1 MKRLVTYPLEGG
13 GTVSVE
19 VDDEPAVARRGLN
32 PVEVTEKES
41 STFDRALTAV
51 QPALLANAS
60 TFRGLADAP
69 EEVEVEFGIKFSG
82 QAGAIIASAE
92 TEAHFQMRMVWKR
105 AKAD

>member
-1 MKRLVTYPLEGG
+1 MKKLVTYPLEGG
-13 GTVSVE
+13 GAISVE
-19 VDDEPAVARRGLN
+19 VDDEPTVARRGLN
-32 PVEVTEKES
+32 PTDVTEKAS
-41 STFDRALTAV
+41 STFESTLASVKPAV
-51 QPALLANAS
+51 IAIAS
-60 TFRGLADAP
+60 TFRNLVDAP

>member
-19 VDDEPAVARRGLN
+19 VEDEPAVARRGLN
-32 PVEVTEKES
+32 PTDVSEKAT
-41 STFDRALTAV
+41 STFESTLASV
-51 QPALLANAS
+51 KPAIMAIAS
-60 TFRGLADAP
+60 TFRGLVDAP
-69 EEVEVEFGIKFSG
+69 EEVEIEFGLKFTG

-105 AKAD
+105 GKAE

>member
-19 VDDEPAVARRGLN
+19 VDDEPTVARRGLN
-32 PVEVTEKES
+32 PTDVTEKAS
-41 STFDRALTAV
+41 STFEGALSTVKPAV
-51 QPALLANAS
+51 LAIAS

-105 AKAD
+105 TKAE